1 MSAFRSKADI
11 DQPLPT
17 NLDYEYT
24 PLAPRR
30 GPPPRGRHGGRP
42 GATGSGAI
50 RVESVPADGDDRT
63 LRARARVKEY
73 TRGTSQ
79 GGFKPTPPNKTT
91 RSRLLSP
98 SPAATTSKC

>member
-63 LRARARVKEY
+63 LRARARKRVY
-73 TRGTSQ
+73 TGYFPGRIQTYTSEQ
-79 GGFKPTPPNKTT
+79 DH
-91 RSRLLSP
+91 SLSLVIP
-98 SPAATTSKC
+98 LPGCNN